1 MNRIKKHRWVAVLI
15 ALGVT
20 TSAVG
25 GYAWYE
31 KPAGVAA
38 GPAIEV
44 RRGNLTESAAASGK
58 IEPDVQVEVKSRASG
73 QVVDV
78 SVKEGDH
85 VEAGQLLVQLD
96 TIDTDRTLTE
106 AKVARDRVKADVAA
120 AEASVMAAEMDRK
133 NVEATRDVAKKSAD
147 LGLGSTDD
155 ARNAGHA
162 ADVAGATVL
171 QRKAQLTSAKAQL
184 AAAEL
189 TVQEAETRLKETKIY
204 APMAG
209 TVLDIAVEKGTL
221 VSSALTNVSGGS
233 VVMTLADLANLHI
246 VGAVDEAQIGRVAPQ
261 QRVDIR
267 VDAYG
272 ERVFSGVVDRV
283 SPLGKDTS
291 NVVTFDVDIRVTDKD
306 SSLLKSGMSADVE
319 IVTSEQKDVVLVP
332 LVAIRSD
339 KKRRFVQLTSGEQ
352 RTIETGATDGNQ
364 MVVLKGLDGGDSV
377 VANTTA
383 PTAPKADS
391 QQKSGGQNAM
401 RGMGMSAGAPSKG
414 GR

>member
-1 MNRIKKHRWVAVLI
+1 MNKIKKSRWISVLI

-31 KPAGVAA
+31 KPAAVSTGSTLQAH
-38 GPAIEV
+38 
-44 RRGNLTESAAASGK
+44 RGNLIETAAASGK

-73 QVVDV
+73 QVTDV
-78 SVKEGDH
+78 LVKEGDH

-96 TIDTDRTLTE
+96 TIDTDRSLTE
-106 AKVARDRVKADVAA
+106 AKVARDRVAADVAA
-120 AEASVMAAEMDRK
+120 AQASVASAGLDLTNMQ
-133 NVEATRDVAKKSAD
+133 ATRDVAQKSAD

-155 ARNAGHA
+155 ARNAAHA
-162 ADVAGATVL
+162 ADVSAATVT

-246 VGAVDEAQIGRVAPQ
+246 VGAVDEAQIGRVAPA

-291 NVVTFDVDIRVTDKD
+291 NIVTFDVQIRVTDKD

-319 IVTSEQKDVVLVP
+319 IVTSEQKDVLLVP
-332 LVAIRSD
+332 LVAIRSEQ
-339 KKRRFVQLTSGEQ
+339 KRRFVQLASGEK
-352 RTIETGATDGNQ
+352 RTIETGATDGSQ
-364 MVVLKGLDGGDSV
+364 MVVTRGLEDGDAV
-377 VANTTA
+377 LANTTA
-383 PTAPKADS
+383 PAAPKTDN
-391 QQKSGGQNAM
+391 QQKGGQSAM
-401 RGMGMSAGAPSKG
+401 RGMGMSTPRG

>member
-1 MNRIKKHRWVAVLI
+1 MNRIKKHRWISALI
-15 ALGVT
+15 ALGVAS
-20 TSAVG
+20 SAVG

-31 KPAGVAA
+31 KPAKAAA
-38 GPAIEV
+38 GPNIQV
-44 RRGNLTESAAASGK
+44 HRGSLTESAAASGK

-73 QVVDV
+73 QVIAVL
-78 SVKEGDH
+78 VKEGDH
-85 VEAGQLLVQLD
+85 VDAGQLLVQLD
-96 TIDTDRTLTE
+96 TIDTDRMVTE
-106 AKVARDRVKADVAA
+106 AKVARERVKADVAA
-120 AEASVMAAEMDRK
+120 AEASVAAAELDRK

-155 ARNAGHA
+155 ARNAAHA
-162 ADVAGATVL
+162 ADVSAATVT
-171 QRKAQLTSAKAQL
+171 QRRAQLTSAKAQL
-184 AAAEL
+184 AASDL

-246 VGAVDEAQIGRVAPQ
+246 VGAVDEAQIGRVAPG

-272 ERVFSGVVDRV
+272 ERTFSGVVDRV

-306 SSLLKSGMSADVE
+306 SGLLKSGMSADVE

-332 LVAIRSD
+332 LVAIRSQQ
-339 KKRRFVQLTSGEQ
+339 KRRYVQLASGEQ

-364 MVVLKGLDGGDSV
+364 MVVLKGLTDGDAV
-377 VANTTA
+377 VANTAA
-383 PTAPKADS
+383 PAAPKADNS
-391 QQKSGGQNAM
+391 QQKPGSQNPM
-401 RGMGMSAGAPSKG
+401 RGMGVGSGSRG

>member
-1 MNRIKKHRWVAVLI
+1 MNKVKKHRWISALV

-25 GYAWYE
+25 GYAWYQ
-31 KPAGVAA
+31 KPAAVTA
-38 GPAIEV
+38 GPTIQV
-44 RRGNLTESAAASGK
+44 RRGNLTEAAAASGK

-73 QVVDV
+73 QVVEV
-78 SVKEGDH
+78 LVKEGDR
-85 VEAGQLLVQLD
+85 VEAGQLLVRLD
-96 TIDTDRTLTE
+96 TTDADRTLTE
-106 AKVARDRVKADVAA
+106 ARVARDRVKADVAS
-120 AEASVMAAEMDRK
+120 AEASVSVAELDRK
-133 NVEATRDVAKKSAD
+133 NVEATRDVAKKSAE
-147 LGLGSTDD
+147 LGLGSSDD

-162 ADVAGATVL
+162 ADVAAATVT
-171 QRKAQLTSAKAQL
+171 QRRAQLTSAKAQL

-189 TVQEAETRLKETKIY
+189 TVQEAETRLKETMIY
-204 APMAG
+204 APMAA
-209 TVLDIAVEKGTL
+209 TVLDIAVEKGSM

-233 VVMTLADLANLHI
+233 AVMTLADLANLHI
-246 VGAVDEAQIGRVAPQ
+246 VGAVDEAQIGRVAPG

-291 NVVTFDVDIRVTDKD
+291 NVVTFDVDIRVTDQD

-319 IVTSEQKDVVLVP
+319 IVTSEEKDVVLVP
-332 LVAIRSD
+332 LVAVRSQQ
-339 KKRRFVQLTSGEQ
+339 KRRYVQLANGEQ

-364 MVVLKGLDGGDSV
+364 MVVQKGLDAGDTV
-377 VANTTA
+377 VANTTPQSA
-383 PTAPKADS
+383 AKADS
-391 QQKSGGQNAM
+391 QQKSSGQNAM
-401 RGMGMSAGAPSKG
+401 RGMGLGGQPRG